1 MQYHRVQV
9 PLVIKTASVA
19 GLSVWLSAARGMA
32 GALVFSYASVTDVR
46 TRRVDNRV
54 WLVAGAVGALLLV
67 AEAVAVG
74 FPQPVL
80 LLSIP
85 VVVALAW
92 LLYQARLLFGGAD
105 AKALMALAVL
115 IPFHTALE
123 PLLPLA
129 PSFLTRFAFPF
140 AVFADAL
147 LVTIL
152 IPPALFVY
160 NMVRGDRELPI
171 AFVGYRIAVED
182 LATSWAWPMERPAAD
197 GAIERSYFPSR
208 KEADVTAGEL
218 REAGVERV
226 WVTPK
231 VPFMIPLALGFG
243 MAFVA
248 GDVLSALVRG
258 VMGL

>member
-1 MQYHRVQV
+1 M
-9 PLVIKTASVA
+9 
-19 GLSVWLSAARGMA
+19 WLSAARGMA
-32 GALVFSYASVTDVR
+32 GALVFSYASATDVR

-92 LLYQARLLFGGAD
+92 LLYQTRLLFGGAD

-160 NMVRGDRELPI
+160 NMARGDREVPI
-171 AFVGYRIAVED
+171 ALVGYRIPVED
-182 LATSWAWPMERPAAD
+182 LAGSWAWPMERPTEE
-197 GAIERSYFPSR
+197 GIERTYFPSR
-208 KEADVTAGEL
+208 SEADVTADEL
-218 REAGVERV
+218 REAGLERV

-248 GDVLSALVRG
+248 GDLLSALVRG